1 MARGPLASGADDDVP
16 QGPAS
21 PIRWL
26 VLLGVWLVYATFG
39 MTTVSLAPLVATI
52 TADLGITHGAMGVVF
67 GAWQL
72 MFIASAVP
80 SGRLMDRLGTGY
92 GLFLGAVSVALSGLL
107 RSWSVDFWTLVAA
120 VSVLGIG
127 GPLISTGAPKV
138 VARWFQGQQRGLAMG
153 IYITGPALGSILSLS
168 MTNSFLMPALGGDW
182 RAVSR
187 VWAAIAIAAGIAWLV
202 IAHLPAIRQADVSA
216 RAGHASAKRATLSEL
231 LSVHAVRLLLMMSV
245 GIFLFNHGL
254 NNWLPEVLRSK
265 GMTPVAAG
273 YWATVP
279 TLVGLAGS
287 LVIPR
292 LATPQRRHAMLGGL
306 FAAGLLASLLLRV
319 DEGPLLM
326 LGLAMQGIARS
337 SMMTVAMLTL
347 VETPGIGE
355 RNAATAS
362 GLFFSAAEVG
372 GASGPLVLGIVH
384 DLTGGFGACLALLS
398 AVMAI
403 LIAASVHLRRIS
415 RPPVP
420 AIQT

>member
-1 MARGPLASGADDDVP
+1 MARGPLASGADDELP
-16 QGPAS
+16 QGPPS
-21 PIRWL
+21 PLRWL

-39 MTTVSLAPLVATI
+39 MTTVSLAPLVGTI

-168 MTNSFLMPALGGDW
+168 LTNSLMMPMMGGDW

-187 VWAAIAIAAGIAWLV
+187 VWAAVALAAGIAWLL
-202 IAHLPAIRQADVSA
+202 IAHLPAVRKADVTA
-216 RAGHASAKRATLSEL
+216 RAGHGGARRATLGEL
-231 LSVHAVRLLLMMSV
+231 LSVPAVRLLLMMSV

-254 NNWLPEVLRSK
+254 NNWLPELLRAK
-265 GMTPVAAG
+265 GMSPAAAG

-279 TLVGLAGS
+279 TLVGLVGS
-287 LVIPR
+287 LTIPR

-306 FAAGLLASLLLRV
+306 FVAALAASVLLHAAQ
-319 DEGPLLM
+319 GPLLM
-326 LGLAMQGIARS
+326 VGLAMQGIARS

-362 GLFFSAAEVG
+362 GLFFSAAEIG
-372 GASGPLVLGIVH
+372 GAGGPLALGVVH
-384 DLTGGFGACLALLS
+384 DLTGGFGACLGLLS
-398 AVMAI
+398 AVMVI

-415 RPPVP
+415 LTPHP
-420 AIQT
+420 APQT